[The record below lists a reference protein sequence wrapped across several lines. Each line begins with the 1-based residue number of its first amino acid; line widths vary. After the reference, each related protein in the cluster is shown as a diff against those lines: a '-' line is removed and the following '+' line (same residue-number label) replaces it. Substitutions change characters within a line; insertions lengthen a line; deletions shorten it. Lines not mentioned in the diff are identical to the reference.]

1 MQSHSHRGIVKL
13 NSEMD
18 LQEKTRMLDTYV
30 EINNIIEQIGK
41 LRVFPSLVW
50 VWTWD
55 VVVDMYNNYKP
66 GVDDEYVVKMSLEEV
81 WALFW
86 EQADQ
91 NGFTLEYGTE
101 DCYEHIRDWMID
113 EDIMVQIDEEE
124 DEDEE

>member
-1 MQSHSHRGIVKL
+1 
-13 NSEMD
+13 
-18 LQEKTRMLDTYV
+18 MLDTYV

>member
-1 MQSHSHRGIVKL
+1 
-13 NSEMD
+13 MD
-18 LQEKTRMLDTYV
+18 LQEKTRMEDTYV

-55 VVVDMYNNYKP
+55 VVVDMYNNHKP
-66 GVDDEYVVKMSLEEV
+66 GVDDELVATMPLEQV
-81 WALFW
+81 WELFW
-86 EQADQ
+86 TQADK

-113 EDIMVQIDEEE
+113 EDILVYIEDEEE
-124 DEDEE
+124 DEDEDE